1 MSRFVSGSNP
11 LPGTKQA
18 RDRIMEYYN
27 NILCVEAQELISYGV
42 MTESVYRNMTV
53 RKQLSIVRRGC
64 RNTPAL
70 VAVDS
75 LPRAYYLLMVERIG
89 DPKTVVPKQTF
100 ADRLVPDPEAFDFF
114 SKYRTVSGER
124 LPDEK
129 VREYCQNASVLNALK
144 VVRQDKRAARGAT
157 GGKRTG
163 FWEKTAETLAAL
175 KAEIGHTLPENPMR
189 LKEKYR
195 QYVND
200 SYTALVSRKFGNSNS
215 LKVNDAIRRLV
226 LSLFA
231 MPNKPYSSDV
241 HDLYMQFL
249 GGAVYLI
256 AGRSSKRLFFQ

>member
-1 MSRFVSGSNP
+1 
-11 LPGTKQA
+11 
-18 RDRIMEYYN
+18 MEYYN

-175 KAEIGHTLPENPMR
+175 
-189 LKEKYR
+189 
-195 QYVND
+195 
-200 SYTALVSRKFGNSNS
+200 
-215 LKVNDAIRRLV
+215 
-226 LSLFA
+226 
-231 MPNKPYSSDV
+231 
-241 HDLYMQFL
+241 
-249 GGAVYLI
+249 
-256 AGRSSKRLFFQ
+256 